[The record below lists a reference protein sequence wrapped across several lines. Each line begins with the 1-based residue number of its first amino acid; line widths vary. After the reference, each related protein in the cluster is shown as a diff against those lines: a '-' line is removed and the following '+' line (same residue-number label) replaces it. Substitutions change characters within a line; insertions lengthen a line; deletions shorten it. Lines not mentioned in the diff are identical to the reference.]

1 MVRPS
6 PRTTLAAC
14 RTYDTETRRKVSSST
29 GLDTEDDE
37 GDEYMLACFAFPPPN
52 VNVRGRPIRANSELR
67 LSDITSFVTSALS
80 ETADVPSC
88 LAAATTAL
96 DDEATTSLARR
107 MPSVAARQAA
117 YLSYFVSLADGK
129 RVGTSNDDKKEGQET
144 NFFPALPATDA
155 ALALRLIDHRP
166 SAAAV
171 GCGIMAAAST
181 KAKEMT
187 ANASRDL
194 IVVPDPEKSQGG

>member
-1 MVRPS
+1 
-6 PRTTLAAC
+6 
-14 RTYDTETRRKVSSST
+14 
-29 GLDTEDDE
+29 
-37 GDEYMLACFAFPPPN
+37 MLACFAFPPPN
-52 VNVRGRPIRANSELR
+52 ANVKGRPIRANSELR
-67 LSDITSFVTSALS
+67 LSDITSFATSALS
-80 ETADVPSC
+80 ETADVPPC

-129 RVGTSNDDKKEGQET
+129 RVGTSKDDKKEGQET

-155 ALALRLIDHRP
+155 ALALWLIDHRP
-166 SAAAV
+166 SAAV

-187 ANASRDL
+187 ANASQDL